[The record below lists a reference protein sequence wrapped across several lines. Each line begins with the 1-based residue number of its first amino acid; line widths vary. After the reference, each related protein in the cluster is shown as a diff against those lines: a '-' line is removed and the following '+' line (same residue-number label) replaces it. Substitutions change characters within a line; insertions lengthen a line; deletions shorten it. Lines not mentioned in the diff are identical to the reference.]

1 MTNPFKKYADRF
13 SEFGFWKTLSLV
25 CPKNWPEGGVQLRFC
40 CSTPIASRKR
50 QAWAK
55 NIILGTLGYLLAPFD
70 AIPDLSPIIGYT
82 DDIGVLSFRAWSPLP
97 GMSMRRCAERRGSG
111 SRSGLGINEHAE
123 LEEVDKVL

>member
-13 SEFGFWKTLSLV
+13 SEFGFWKTLSLYARKIGLKAV
-25 CPKNWPEGGVQLRFC
+25 YSALLLFYAYRQPD
-40 CSTPIASRKR
+40 TP
-50 QAWAK
+50 AWAK

-82 DDIGVLSFRAWSPLP
+82 DDIGVLSFGLVTVAGYVNEKVREQA
-97 GMSMRRCAERRGSG
+97 RERVKKWFGDG
-111 SRSGLGINEHAE
+111 EHKE